1 MEHSLHDEQYDESDE
16 DIGNEYDDANVD
28 NQNLIGWDHTVE
40 NAKELDDPVAE
51 GDEPYLPKPE
61 PSIKKASSTKFLS
74 LCKGLETVCRIIRK
88 RERSMSEVEKL
99 KTILKPEYLQWLAQP
114 PPTGEPP
121 ESAFPVLRLLLP
133 EKDGSRSFQMKEK
146 ILGKMYA
153 DAFGYSPNTTKYQKL
168 MNFTNPNVVS
178 PDEGVGDFSL
188 VVYSI
193 ISKERKQARDAK
205 GLSIGEIN
213 LQLDELSSL
222 PRKAREAKSN
232 HDWRNAGSK
241 QTSSSPS
248 STVRKP
254 TSLNALRSE
263 WLRKIHADR
272 PGRAGLS
279 PVEHKWL
286 VRILLNRL
294 HIGVGWKTLVCL

>member
-1 MEHSLHDEQYDESDE
+1 MENTTQNNQDGESDDENGIGYIE
-16 DIGNEYDDANVD
+16 DEANVD
-28 NQNLIGWDHTVE
+28 DQSVIEWD
-40 NAKELDDPVAE
+40 NNDDPVAE
-51 GDEPYLPKPE
+51 GDEPLPPKPE
-61 PSIKKASSTKFLS
+61 PSIVKASSTKFLS
-74 LCKGLETVCRIIRK
+74 LCKGLETVCRKIRK
-88 RERSMSEVEKL
+88 GDRSLSEVEKL
-99 KTILKPEYLQWLAQP
+99 KSILKPEYLQWLAAP
-114 PPTGEPP
+114 PAIGQPP

-153 DAFGYSPNTTKYQKL
+153 DAFGYSPNTSKYQKL
-168 MNFTNPNVVS
+168 MNFTNPNIVT

-193 ISKERKQARDAK
+193 VSKERKQTKDAK
-205 GLSIGEIN
+205 GLSIGDIN
-213 LQLDELSSL
+213 QFLDELASL

-232 HDWRNAGSK
+232 HDWRK
-241 QTSSSPS
+241 SSTTQQQNDKVSS

-254 TSLNALRSE
+254 LSLNSLRAD

-272 PGRAGLS
+272 PGRPGLS
-279 PVEHKWL
+279 PIEHKWL

-294 HIGVGWKTLVCL
+294 HIGVGWKTLVR